1 MATQHYN
8 TVTLTDYS
16 NEKSTVTINN
26 GSITALTIAAFLTQF
41 GALKD
46 AIDDITKGVIVAS
59 SWVGDKDTLA
69 ATPPTDVFAQR
80 ELKWLVR
87 YENVVSHKVYTLEIP
102 TADPTG
108 RLQPQS
114 DKADLANTEIA
125 AFVTAFEAI
134 GRSPENDVD
143 GVNVLEVILVGRN
156 L

>member
-1 MATQHYN
+1 MATSHYN
-8 TVTLTDYS
+8 TVTLVDYS
-16 NEKSTVTINN
+16 NEKSTVSVYN
-26 GSITALTIAAFLTQF
+26 GSITALTIAAFLTQV
-41 GALKD
+41 GALRT
-46 AIDDITKGVIVAS
+46 AIEGITKGVVVGT

-87 YENVVSHKVYTLEIP
+87 YENVVSHNIYTMEIP
-102 TADPTG
+102 TADPTD
-108 RLQPQS
+108 RLQAAS
-114 DKADLANTEIA
+114 DKADLTDTEIG

-143 GVNVLEVILVGRN
+143 GVSVLDITLVGRN